1 MKLHAYRDG
10 RLEEVVLRH
19 LGAVDGYPLDN
30 IKHFS
35 DKELRMTSDNYHP
48 SNKTGGRDFG
58 IEWKSF
64 LLRDEEGKN
73 LGLKGSE
80 KSSVQKDN
88 NEKMADAEGSS
99 NGGGEPS
106 VAPMEE
112 GEKVTHM
119 TGIYDLVAVLTH
131 KGRSAD
137 SGHYVGWVK
146 QEHGV

>member
-1 MKLHAYRDG
+1 LYTC
-10 RLEEVVLRH
+10 VV
-19 LGAVDGYPLDN
+19 
-30 IKHFS
+30 S
-35 DKELRMTSDNYHP
+35 Q
-48 SNKTGGRDFG
+48 
-58 IEWKSF
+58 

-112 GEKVTHM
+112 
-119 TGIYDLVAVLTH
+119 
-131 KGRSAD
+131 
-137 SGHYVGWVK
+137 
-146 QEHGV
+146 